1 MILLACLWLVTASSR
16 ALENDMEIEL
26 IEFGRKHEADFSAD
40 VMIGSMALEQL
51 LCPSVLSESFP
62 LQVRAT
68 MKSKEIL
75 Q

>member
-1 MILLACLWLVTASSR
+1 MTASYR

-26 IEFGRKHEADFSAD
+26 MEFGRKHEADFNAD
-40 VMIGSMALEQL
+40 VMMGGMALEEL
-51 LCPSVLSESFP
+51 FCPSVLSESFP
-62 LQVRAT
+62 LQVRAK